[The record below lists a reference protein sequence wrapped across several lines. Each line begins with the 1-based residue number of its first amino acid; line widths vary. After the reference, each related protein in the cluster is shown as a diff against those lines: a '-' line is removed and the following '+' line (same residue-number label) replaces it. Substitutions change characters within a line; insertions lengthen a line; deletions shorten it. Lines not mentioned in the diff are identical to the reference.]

1 MFSKSKRMYSWEIIT
16 INCHSE
22 KSFFFHFLL
31 LPNEREYIFTN
42 LFILMHQKVLTSR
55 ILLISS
61 SISFFMWELSVCRS
75 LSLYTR
81 APIWRRKQITEPCYK
96 RWYMY
101 HLLDD
106 NYFSSQAP
114 TTVPRKITHTFSQ
127 SSTKRNCTRIA
138 KVD

>member
-1 MFSKSKRMYSWEIIT
+1 MFSKSKRMYSWEILT

-22 KSFFFHFLL
+22 KSFFFHFLS

-81 APIWRRKQITEPCYK
+81 APIWRKKQITEHCYK
-96 RWYMY
+96 QGYMY

-106 NYFSSQAP
+106 KYFSSQAA

>member
-1 MFSKSKRMYSWEIIT
+1 MFSKSKRMYSWEILT

-31 LPNEREYIFTN
+31 LPNERECIFTN
-42 LFILMHQKVLTSR
+42 LLIFMHQKVLTSR

-81 APIWRRKQITEPCYK
+81 APIWRRKQITEHCYK

-106 NYFSSQAP
+106 NHFTSQAP

-127 SSTKRNCTRIA
+127 SSTKRNCTCIT

>member
-1 MFSKSKRMYSWEIIT
+1 MCFAKVKECIVD
-16 INCHSE
+16 NCHSA
-22 KSFFFHFLL
+22 KSFFFHFMLL
-31 LPNEREYIFTN
+31 LIKREYIFTK
-42 LFILMHQKVLTSR
+42 LFIFMHQKVLTSR

-106 NYFSSQAP
+106 NYFSSKAP